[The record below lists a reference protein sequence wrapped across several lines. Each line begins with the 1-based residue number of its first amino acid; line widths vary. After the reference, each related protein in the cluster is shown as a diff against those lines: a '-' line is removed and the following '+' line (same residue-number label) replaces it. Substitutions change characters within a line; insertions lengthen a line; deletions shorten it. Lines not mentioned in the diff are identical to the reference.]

1 MYVCASEAVSQTDGI
16 RYLLYVSPK
25 PAVYLVDRKFDFYSL
40 ANSFGSLCEVLAEEG
55 TTLLDGEM
63 IRHLETKKFY
73 FMVRRETYTQT
84 HIHTYADTY
93 IHTRHTT
100 RIHDT
105 QHTANSQPHKLHTQ
119 TDAHAYTHPQ
129 FNNIC
134 TQHRRN
140 SLSPPAADF

>member
-1 MYVCASEAVSQTDGI
+1 MCLRVCVCVCVGLLVCLRVCVCVSASDTTQTDGI

-73 FMVRRETYTQT
+73 FMVRT
-84 HIHTYADTY
+84 HSHAHSHATHTG
-93 IHTRHTT
+93 T
-100 RIHDT
+100 RINAHAS
-105 QHTANSQPHKLHTQ
+105 HIN
-119 TDAHAYTHPQ
+119 HAYTP
-129 FNNIC
+129 
-134 TQHRRN
+134 
-140 SLSPPAADF
+140 L